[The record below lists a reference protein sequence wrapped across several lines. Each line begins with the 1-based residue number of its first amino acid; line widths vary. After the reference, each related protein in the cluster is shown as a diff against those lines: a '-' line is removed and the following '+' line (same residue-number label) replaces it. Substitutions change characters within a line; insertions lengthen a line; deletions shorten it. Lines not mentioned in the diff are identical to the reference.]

1 MQISTGSQ
9 AQMLTKIIRTDFN
22 RISDFIAKPLMGRTG
37 VIKNISTSFPPK
49 ECNSICFCVHAEQN
63 LDAPPKECLVIT
75 LPSLCDKL
83 LQLGYSVLT
92 SDFPKYH
99 MALIANR
106 LLLQPEEPR
115 IHPSA
120 IIGQD
125 VRLGSNVSVGAHSY
139 LDGEIDIGD
148 DCNIGS
154 NVCIRN
160 NVKLGHK
167 STILNG
173 TVIGENPYTYGFG
186 PNHLS
191 ERFPATGGV
200 EIKDNVEIGNNV
212 VISRGVSNDTVI
224 ESHCRVN
231 DLTHIGN
238 SVVVGTR
245 SLIMANC
252 DISARVIIG
261 EECWVGQSSVLIQA
275 VRIGNKAQLGAG
287 SIVTRNIP
295 SGVVAFGTPA
305 KPKSKRKFTSFT

>member
-1 MQISTGSQ
+1 MS
-9 AQMLTKIIRTDFN
+9 TKIIETDFN
-22 RISDFIAKPLMGRTG
+22 RISDFIAKPLRGSAG
-37 VIKNISTSFPPK
+37 VVKNISTIFPPQ
-49 ECNSICFCVHAEQN
+49 ECNSICFCIHSEKN
-63 LDAPPKECLVIT
+63 PDAPPKDCLVIT
-75 LPSLCDKL
+75 TPSLCDKL

-99 MALIANR
+99 MALIANQ
-106 LLLQPEEPR
+106 LLLQPEEAC
-115 IHPSA
+115 IDPSS
-120 IIGQD
+120 IIGQN
-125 VRLGSNVSVGAHSY
+125 VRLGTNVSVGAHSH
-139 LDGEIDIGD
+139 LDGEIVIGD
-148 DCNIGS
+148 NCNIGS

-160 NVKLGHK
+160 KVKLGHK

-173 TVIGENPYTYGFG
+173 AVIGENPYTFGFG
-186 PNHLS
+186 PNQLS

-212 VISRGVSNDTVI
+212 VISRGVFNDTII

-238 SVVVGTR
+238 SVVVGAR

-275 VRIGNKAQLGAG
+275 VRIGNQAQLGAG

-295 SGVVAFGTPA
+295 SGVVAFGAPA
-305 KPKSKRKFTSFT
+305 KPKSKRKFASFT